1 MLRAFWIFKNI
12 KKFQR
17 FEGVAFW
24 LKNCC
29 MCPEF
34 MTQIEFVNYVRCP
47 PCTTK
52 KSGTC
57 TVQVL
62 YTTCPMFDK
71 QVESSALSTPRID
84 KQAEFSVLPVLIWK
98 VVKFSALLVPIEDA
112 GRVND
117 SGRDCVLVYYHC
129 HFLMQVSGMTTIWQQ
144 FFCWISTC
152 LWLFTVAQCPD
163 YSNFESSQVHSM
175 HHFISGTRLVFIFMI
190 TCSDKMLIYLML
202 IQELGLQEGRP
213 PFFFYLCRLNQFEIY

>member
-1 MLRAFWIFKNI
+1 MLRVFWIFKNI

-17 FEGVAFW
+17 SEGVTFW

-52 KSGTC
+52 KPGTC

-84 KQAEFSVLPVLIWK
+84 KQAEFSVLPALIWK
-98 VVKFSALLVPIEDA
+98 VVKFSALLIPIEEA

-117 SGRDCVLVYYHC
+117 YHC
-129 HFLMQVSGMTTIWQQ
+129 HFLMQVSGMTTIW
-144 FFCWISTC
+144 
-152 LWLFTVAQCPD
+152 
-163 YSNFESSQVHSM
+163 
-175 HHFISGTRLVFIFMI
+175 R
-190 TCSDKMLIYLML
+190 
-202 IQELGLQEGRP
+202 
-213 PFFFYLCRLNQFEIY
+213 PFFVELVLAYGCLQLLNVQIILT